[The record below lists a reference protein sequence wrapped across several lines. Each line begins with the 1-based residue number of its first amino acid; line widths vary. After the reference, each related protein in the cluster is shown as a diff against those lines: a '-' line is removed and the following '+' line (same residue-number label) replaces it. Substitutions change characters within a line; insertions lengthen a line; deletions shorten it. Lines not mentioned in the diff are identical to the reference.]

1 MRQRLAV
8 TRSHRLHGRHEIV
21 ARKRVQG
28 RAPVLWLLA
37 CFVALGIAHAQEVE
51 DPVAA
56 LEETIGERRAAGGY
70 AEAAEVARELLAL
83 RQADPEA
90 APYDIEDAE
99 RAAALL
105 GHAAGLPEDQRREFA
120 RADSLT
126 AEIDRLAGEGLYAE
140 GALAAEK
147 RLAIHRRILGDVPY
161 EIAVSLDDLATLLQY
176 SGDLEG
182 AEPLFKESLEIRR
195 TLLGDRHADVGVS
208 LNNLAMLLQAKGDL
222 AGAEA
227 LLRDAVDIIK
237 ESFGDDDLVV
247 AALTNNLG
255 MLLYYQGDYGGAEPL
270 YRRAL
275 ATRRALLPPD
285 HQDVATTLNNIAVL
299 LYARCDYAAAEPVL
313 REATAIWR
321 RVLGEDHPHV
331 ALSLDNL
338 GALLNAQGEYAEA
351 EALHREALA
360 SYRGTLGD
368 DHPDVARALNN
379 LAHVLENQG
388 DYEGAEPLFREALE
402 IGRNVYGE
410 EHASTALS
418 MNSLAHLLQTKGD
431 YEAAEPLYLEALAA
445 RRRLL
450 GDNHLDVA
458 VSLSNLASLLET
470 EERYDD
476 AQPLYEEALG
486 IRLDLLGDQNAAV
499 AHNLSSLGQL
509 LLLRGDPAAAEPILA
524 DAAEIHD
531 AACLLAGEGLKRA
544 TIALRLRPPATA
556 LASARLAQ
564 GKTDEA
570 WPAAEKALARALADL
585 LMTAEQRALSA
596 AEVAREDSLKEAL
609 GALESELAAYRAAVA
624 TDTTGEAAAMVEAT
638 RQGLLGVE
646 AAWSAFRREIA
657 AKYPVT
663 EGQAFPLS
671 RVQEA
676 LPANAALIGWIDVK
690 AGGGTFDSWLYA
702 IRSEGRVAW
711 ARCGSGSSGRYS
723 PFRESQNYREQLATP
738 RSSPVGVSR
747 DGRGM
752 WTNRIGPIEDVIA
765 DADELVVI
773 PSGAMLGMP
782 VETFVDGEG
791 TLLGDRFA
799 VSYAPSATI
808 YAWLEER
815 VASGGSGAGM
825 LLLGDPPFT
834 TAHLDA
840 MRDEEVGGAEPAS
853 RGGGVR
859 SGATLDES
867 VGALAALPRLPGSR
881 AEVALL
887 SDLAPESTVLLGP
900 DASEQALVE
909 LAHSGAL
916 AGFGTIHLATHALV
930 DDEQPE
936 RSALVLSQVGLP
948 DPLEAAISGE
958 RIYDGLLTAK
968 EIVREWRMNADLVT
982 LSACETGLGKE
993 IVGEG
998 YIGFAHAFLQAGTRS
1013 LLVSLWKVED
1023 RATSLLMR
1031 RFYENRAG
1039 AYEDEREG
1047 RSGEPMTKAAAL
1059 REAKRWLRGYTDEQ
1073 GQEPYG
1079 HPYYWSAFILIGER
1093 GQMR

>member
-1 MRQRLAV
+1 MIAGRGVPGWAAALSLLAFLV
-8 TRSHRLHGRHEIV
+8 VNGV
-21 ARKRVQG
+21 AR
-28 RAPVLWLLA
+28 AE
-37 CFVALGIAHAQEVE
+37 EVE
-51 DPVAA
+51 DPIAA
-56 LEETIGERRAAGGY
+56 LGEAMAGHRMAGEY
-70 AEAAEVARELLAL
+70 AEAAEAAREILAV
-83 RQADPEA
+83 RRADPEA
-90 APYDIEDAE
+90 AAYDIEDAE
-99 RAAALL
+99 RVVALL
-105 GHAAGLPEDQRREFA
+105 THAAGLPEGQRRELA

-126 AEIDRLAGEGLYAE
+126 AEIERLASQALYAE
-140 GALAAEK
+140 GAVLAGE

-161 EIAVSLDDLATLLQY
+161 EITVSLDDLATLLQY
-176 SGDLEG
+176 SGDLDG
-182 AEPLFKESLEIRR
+182 SEPLFRESLEVRR
-195 TLLGDRHADVGVS
+195 ELLGDRHIDVGVS

-227 LLRDAVDIIK
+227 RLREAIEIIRGA
-237 ESFGDDDLVV
+237 FGDEDLDV
-247 AALTNNLG
+247 ASLTNNLG
-255 MLLYYQGDYGGAEPL
+255 TFLYYRGDYDGAELLYREAF
-270 YRRAL
+270 
-275 ATRRALLPPD
+275 ATRRALLPSDHPD
-285 HQDVATTLNNIAVL
+285 IATTLNDIAVL

-321 RVLGEDHPHV
+321 KVLGEDHPRV
-331 ALSLDNL
+331 ALSLSNL
-338 GALLNAQGEYAEA
+338 GALLNAQGETAQAVE
-351 EALHREALA
+351 LHREALA
-360 SYRGTLGD
+360 IYRRTLGD
-368 DHPDVARALNN
+368 EHPDVALALNN
-379 LAHVLENQG
+379 LALDLENLG
-388 DYEGAEPLFREALE
+388 DYGEAEPLLREALE
-402 IGRNVYGE
+402 IARKVYGDE
-410 EHASTALS
+410 QHYTAS
-418 MNSLAHLLQTKGD
+418 MQNSLAHLLQTKGD
-431 YEAAEPLYLEALAA
+431 YEAAEPLYREALAT
-445 RRRLL
+445 RRRVL
-450 GDNHLDVA
+450 GDQHLEVA
-458 VSLSNLASLLET
+458 VSLSNLASLLEAQ
-470 EERYDD
+470 ERYGE
-476 AQPLYEEALG
+476 AEPLYEEALQ
-486 IRLDLLGDQNAAV
+486 IRTGLLGEQNAAV
-499 AHNLSSLGQL
+499 AHNLSSLGQVL
-509 LLLRGDPAAAEPILA
+509 LLKGDAEAAESILA
-524 DAAEIHD
+524 EAARMHD

-596 AEVAREDSLKEAL
+596 TEAAREDSLKGAL
-609 GALESELAAYRAAVA
+609 TALESELAAYRAAIA
-624 TDTTGEAAAMVEAT
+624 TDTTGEAAATAEEA
-638 RQGLLGVE
+638 RQDLLEAE

-657 AKYPVT
+657 SKYPVS
-663 EGQAFPLS
+663 EGQAFRLS

-676 LPANAALIGWIDVK
+676 LPANAALIGWIDVG
-690 AGGGTFDSWLYA
+690 AGAGTFDSWVYA
-702 IRSEGRVAW
+702 VRSEGPVAW
-711 ARCGSGSSGRYS
+711 ARCGSASSGRYS

-738 RSSPVGVSR
+738 QSSPVGVGR
-747 DGRGM
+747 DARRL
-752 WTNRIGPIEDVIA
+752 WAHRIAPIEHIIA
-765 DADELVVI
+765 DAEELVVI

-782 VETFVDGEG
+782 AETFVDGDG
-791 TLLGDRFA
+791 ALLGDRFA

-808 YAWLEER
+808 YAWLREG
-815 VASGGSGAGM
+815 AATGGAGAGSGM

-834 TAHLDA
+834 SAHLDA
-840 MRDEEVGGAEPAS
+840 MRDEEVGDAEPTS
-853 RGGGVR
+853 RGGRVR
-859 SGATLDES
+859 SRATLDGS

-887 SDLAPESTVLLGP
+887 SDLAPESTVLLGA
-900 DASEQALVE
+900 DASEQSLVG
-909 LAHSGAL
+909 LARSGAL
-916 AGFGTIHLATHALV
+916 ADFGTIHLATHALV

-1039 AYEDEREG
+1039 AYPDERGG
-1047 RSGEPMTKAAAL
+1047 RRGEPMPKAAAL
-1059 REAKRWLRGYTDEQ
+1059 QEAKRWLRGYTDEQ
-1073 GQEPYG
+1073 GREPFG